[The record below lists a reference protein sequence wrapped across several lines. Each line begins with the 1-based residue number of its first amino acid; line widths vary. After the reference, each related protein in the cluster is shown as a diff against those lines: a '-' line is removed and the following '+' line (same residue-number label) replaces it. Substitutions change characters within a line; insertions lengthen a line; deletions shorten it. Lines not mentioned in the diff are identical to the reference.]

1 MFSPHSLL
9 ESTVKKYDHG
19 FSDSEVIRI
28 KREFEL
34 LKENG
39 GPKSLQDF
47 KRIVVPHIIVT
58 RTEEFILQEDKQKKS
73 KANSEDKPKKSKSNS
88 NNKPKKLT
96 KKQIQERMNEII
108 HKMLTGIALS
118 EEENSL
124 YQEQISKISQEL
136 G

>member
-1 MFSPHSLL
+1 MFSPNLLL

-34 LKENG
+34 LKESG

-47 KRIVVPHIIVT
+47 KRIVVPHIIIT
-58 RTEEFILQEDKQKKS
+58 RTEEFILQEDKAKKS
-73 KANSEDKPKKSKSNS
+73 KANSSDKPKTVKEK
-88 NNKPKKLT
+88 KPKKLT
-96 KKQIQERMNEII
+96 KKQVQEKMNEII
-108 HKMLTGIALS
+108 HKMLTGVSLS

-124 YQEQISKISQEL
+124 YQEQISKISKEL